1 LNFVSIRPGSFVVP
15 ALSLL
20 QFRFAY
26 HSLFATVV
34 EGIMPMP
41 RRATRAIHNPSPA
54 PDRAIAFPIYQTAAF
69 AAPDSDGFAQI
80 NDYGSEAFFYTRY
93 DNPTLRNVETK
104 LAALEHAEAAL
115 TFASGMTVITT
126 TLMGLLRAG
135 DTIAASRTLYG
146 GTVTFLRDYAP
157 RYGIHVKLLDEADLY
172 EVEKHVPQAKVVYFE
187 TPTNPRC
194 DCLSI
199 RKVVAAAKR
208 IGALV
213 VKDNTFASPINQNP
227 LDLGV
232 DLVLHSATKYLGGH
246 SDLTAGAVM
255 GSRER
260 LAGLFGARKV
270 FGGILSPNDAF
281 LLDRSLKTLEL
292 RMQQHNRSAQALAE
306 HFAHHPKV
314 QAVYYPGLPS
324 TPGHAVAAEQMTG
337 FGGMMCIAL
346 ADLQAA
352 RTLCDGLKIGM
363 NVAHL
368 GSAETLVSIPVL
380 TSHSMLSADELA
392 GAGLSAGMVRISVGL
407 EDTDDLIAD
416 FDQALSRL

>member
-1 LNFVSIRPGSFVVP
+1 M
-15 ALSLL
+15 
-20 QFRFAY
+20 
-26 HSLFATVV
+26 T
-34 EGIMPMP
+34 
-41 RRATRAIHNPSPA
+41 RRATRAIHNPTTA
-54 PDRAIAFPIYQTAAF
+54 PDRAIAFPVYQTAAF
-69 AAPDSDGFAQI
+69 GASNSDGFAHI
-80 NDYGSEAFFYTRY
+80 NDYGPDEFFYTRY
-93 DNPTLRNVETK
+93 DNPTLRNVEAK

-115 TFASGMTVITT
+115 TFASGMTAITT
-126 TLMGLLRAG
+126 TLMSLLRAG
-135 DTIAASRTLYG
+135 DTIAASRSLYG

-157 RYGIHVKLLDEADLY
+157 RYGIHVRMLDEDELY
-172 EVEKHVPQAKVVYFE
+172 EVEKHVPEAKVVYFE

-199 RKVVAAAKR
+199 RKVVTAAKR

-213 VKDNTFASPINQNP
+213 VKDNSFASPVNQTP

-255 GSRER
+255 GSRDR
-260 LAGLFGARKV
+260 LAGLFSARKV
-270 FGGILSPNDAF
+270 FGGVLSPHDAF

-292 RMQQHNRSAQALAE
+292 RMQQHNRSALALA
-306 HFAHHPKV
+306 HYFAGHPKV
-314 QAVYYPGLPS
+314 QTVYYPGLPGA
-324 TPGHAVAAEQMTG
+324 PGHAVAAEQMSG

-346 ADLQAA
+346 ADLKSA
-352 RTLCDGLKIGM
+352 RTLCDHLQIGL

-416 FDQALSRL
+416 FDQALARL